1 MSATPSMRLISC
13 RDCASALLQLEAMWL
28 LPDGRSVARRW
39 CPECGRVDTVTANP
53 LALAAWRR
61 ASARQRG
68 VLVASVLE
76 LIGEGADVSVPDEM
90 TRGGAEG

>member
-1 MSATPSMRLISC
+1 MPLTSC
-13 RDCASALLQLEAMWL
+13 RDCASQLLQLETIWL
-28 LPDGRSVARRW
+28 LPDGQSVARRW

-68 VLVASVLE
+68 ALVASVLE
-76 LIGEGADVSVPDEM
+76 LIGEEADVSAADEV
-90 TRGGAEG
+90 TRSQADS